1 MAIYGTRNLEWKG
14 DTLRL
19 CGKGSPVVTI
29 VPDGT
34 WSGMWRVRLPDG
46 RLTDMV
52 NRTRAKDAATSIALG
67 ILNARPVEAA

>member
-34 WSGMWRVRLPDG
+34 
-46 RLTDMV
+46 DMV